1 MSCSERAGPREFR
14 LAVAWRCRPQY
25 AQGWRYIDILTAV
38 VKLSSVL
45 PLSVRRPTHCIY
57 TSYGRFYYCKI
68 LRGHLGTIPYAAS
81 LRYSLKVST
90 GTVHGASSQNR
101 QNGGLAISLVA
112 GDSNAPFFRLLSA
125 YRRHAFWVRHSQ
137 LWRHTCQ
144 PGIFNTP
151 QRYILLMALTQ
162 IAGFRETVWPL
173 RPDHQKL
180 YHRSS

>member
-112 GDSNAPFFRLLSA
+112 GDSNAPFSAFCLLIGDMLFGCDTAS
-125 YRRHAFWVRHSQ
+125 FG
-137 LWRHTCQ
+137 
-144 PGIFNTP
+144 GILANPVSSTP
-151 QRYILLMALTQ
+151 PSGT
-162 IAGFRETVWPL
+162 
-173 RPDHQKL
+173 
-180 YHRSS
+180 SC